1 MKYSGKN
8 SRLLITVLC
17 LLTLSFAA
25 HAQEVEKQEE
35 FNKTYPL
42 LNNQGVSV
50 TNRFGKVEV
59 QNWNQKEVKVAVTI
73 IARAGNDTS
82 AQNILDAITIESKD
96 GNPVAFTTHI
106 EANNFNNASGTSYRR
121 ATKSG
126 RKAIEI
132 NYVVYLPESN
142 KLDINNKFGN
152 TFVLSRKGSTNIN
165 QSFGDLTVGDLPDA
179 DSITVKFG
187 KLTAGTLNNAA
198 ISIAHSYVN
207 IKALSGS
214 INGEFDFCKQ
224 IDVGL
229 TNELKKLD
237 LKFSFSKNITIT
249 VPPAIDACFNIE
261 TRYSKVNNTTP
272 LKIILTT
279 PEKERG
285 PAIKRTY
292 SGQAGSGK
300 VSIKMY
306 SNFGD
311 IILK

>member
-1 MKYSGKN
+1 MKHSGKN

-25 HAQEVEKQEE
+25 HAQEVEKKKE

-42 LNNQGVSV
+42 HNNQGVSV
-50 TNRFGKVEV
+50 TNRFGKVEL
-59 QNWNQKEVKVAVTI
+59 QSWNQKEVKVAVTI
-73 IARAGNDTS
+73 IARAGNDTA

-96 GNPVAFTTHI
+96 GNPVTFTTHI
-106 EANNFNNASGTSYRR
+106 EAKNFNNASGTSYRG
-121 ATKSG
+121 TKPD
-126 RKAIEI
+126 RRQIEI

-152 TFVLSRKGSTNIN
+152 TFVPSRKGSTNIN
-165 QSFGDLTVGDLPDA
+165 QSFGDLTVGDLPNA
-179 DSITVKFG
+179 DSISQRFG
-187 KLTAGTLNNAA
+187 KLTAGTLSNAA
-198 ISIAHSYVN
+198 IRAAHCYVN

-224 IDVGL
+224 IDMGL
-229 TNELKKLD
+229 THELKKLD
-237 LKFSFSKNITIT
+237 LNFSFSKNIAITI
-249 VPPAIDACFNIE
+249 PPAIDANFNIE
-261 TRYSKVNNTTP
+261 TRYSKVNNKTP

-279 PEKERG
+279 PEEGSGRT
-285 PAIKRTY
+285 IKRTY